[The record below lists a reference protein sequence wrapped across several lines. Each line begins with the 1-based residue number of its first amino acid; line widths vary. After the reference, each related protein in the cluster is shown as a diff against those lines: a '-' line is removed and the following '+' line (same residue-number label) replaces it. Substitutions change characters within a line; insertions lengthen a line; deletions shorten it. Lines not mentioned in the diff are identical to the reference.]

1 MKIEEKKN
9 KAKFILKKLAK
20 LYPEAKCH
28 LEFKNVFELTISTV
42 LSAQCTDEIV
52 NKTMVP
58 LYATRYKTPADI
70 MNDGIDNFRDN
81 IKSINFYNNKT
92 KSVMKLVEKLI
103 TDFDSE
109 IPESMEDLISLP
121 GLGRKSANVILGNY
135 FGKKDCVIV
144 DTHFKRVASRLGII
158 ENENPDKIESEIK
171 ELVNE
176 KDQYDFSMRLGEHGR
191 IVCNAKKPKCEICV
205 FTDICLYYNE
215 SK

>member
-1 MKIEEKKN
+1 VTTAEKKK
-9 KAKFILKKLAK
+9 KARLILKKLAK

-28 LEFKNVFELTISTV
+28 LEFKNAFELTISTV

-58 LYATRYKTPADI
+58 LYATKYKTPEDI
-70 MNDGIDNFRDN
+70 MKDGIDNFRDN
-81 IKSINFYNNKT
+81 IKSINFYNNKA
-92 KSVMKLVEKLI
+92 KSVMKLAEKLI
-103 TDFDSE
+103 TDFGSE
-109 IPESMEDLISLP
+109 IPESMEDLTSLP
-121 GLGRKSANVILGNY
+121 GLGRKSANVIRGNS

-158 ENENPDKIESEIK
+158 ENENPEKIEIEVK
-171 ELVNE
+171 ELINE
-176 KDQYDFSMRLGEHGR
+176 KDQYDFSMRIGEHGR
-191 IVCNAKKPKCEICV
+191 VVCNAKKPKCEICV